1 MLVET
6 LDLLHIPSASTTILE
21 ADFKAL
27 IHRGLNPDQ
36 NLPQIIKAYAACL
49 APSEDALVCTI

>member
-6 LDLLHIPSASTTILE
+6 LNLLHIPSASTIILE
-21 ADFKAL
+21 AGFKAL

-36 NLPQIIKAYAACL
+36 KLPEIIKAYAVCL
-49 APSEDALVCTI
+49 APSEEALVSTV